1 MRLVVN
7 INGME
12 CPPRARK
19 ENPTF
24 SGKHL
29 AKKKQKKNGKTQRI
43 GHGAQNREEDKEAA
57 RGKPRGKNFLCMSA
71 ILLPRSRTAGSVI
84 DCINFPVCHGTHV
97 DEKRLHDGRRES
109 EGESGI

>member
-12 CPPRARK
+12 CPLRAK
-19 ENPTF
+19 KTF

-29 AKKKQKKNGKTQRI
+29 AKKKKKKPGKTQRI

-57 RGKPRGKNFLCMSA
+57 RGKNFLCVSA
-71 ILLPRSRTAGSVI
+71 NLLPRSRTAG
-84 DCINFPVCHGTHV
+84 N
-97 DEKRLHDGRRES
+97 
-109 EGESGI
+109 